1 VAISDNSFK
10 GGFGLCQS
18 INELKVKKVYLFQK
32 KKKKKEEEAEEE
44 EEGKQKISMALVFLK
59 VPISK

>member
-18 INELKVKKVYLFQK
+18 INELKVKKVYLFK
-32 KKKKKEEEAEEE
+32 KKKKKKE

>member
-32 KKKKKEEEAEEE
+32 KKKKKEEE
-44 EEGKQKISMALVFLK
+44 GKQKISMALVFLK